1 MNETHGIVT
10 LVAQRTREAL
20 GEVSLFM
27 YAQNLEAQMGLDYMC
42 SPQVR
47 ICIMY
52 DVISQHCP
60 LRIVVMCVFMN
71 KII

>member
-1 MNETHGIVT
+1 MNETHGTVT

-47 ICIMY
+47 LCLIY
-52 DVISQHCP
+52 DSHFSALSFENCSDVR
-60 LRIVVMCVFMN
+60 LA
-71 KII
+71 